1 MREFFSKVEKY
12 KRKVGDLIE
21 ESLILD
27 TNPLNEEEGNK
38 LLKFFELSK
47 TKKLSEILYLLKK
60 VLPESFLEKNNLNK
74 FIYNVEELPFSPE
87 SFSFEGLKDIG
98 GVAKVYLLKS
108 LDENLP
114 SYALKIIKESSEQL
128 ISEGNEEVSNNFKE
142 EYEEIKSWYSGD
154 ALKVF
159 LPEYVLRFKN
169 PKGKRV
175 AVGILQP
182 YETGEIRDLF
192 NEINKDELTELL
204 KNNNE
209 LKEVFISFVSQ
220 TLERANKTEEVL
232 DFLGNKNL
240 SIIGQED
247 EAKLRV
253 LDPHVIYKVSGKGN
267 ERSKRSAEYL
277 EYLKEI
283 REKIV

>member
-1 MREFFSKVEKY
+1 MKDFFSKIEKY
-12 KRKVGDLIE
+12 KRKVGDLVE
-21 ESLILD
+21 ESLVLD
-27 TNPLNEEEGNK
+27 TNPLSEEEGNK

-60 VLPESFLEKNNLNK
+60 VLPEDFLEKDSLNK
-74 FIYNVEELPFSPE
+74 FIYDIEELPFDPKK
-87 SFSFEGLKDIG
+87 FSFEGLKDIG
-98 GVAKVYLLKS
+98 GVSKVYLLKS
-108 LDENLP
+108 LDEDLP
-114 SYALKIIKESSEQL
+114 SYALKIIKDFSEQL
-128 ISEGNEEVSNNFKE
+128 ISEGGEEVANYFKE

-182 YETGEIRDLF
+182 YKTGEIKDFF
-192 NEINKDELTELL
+192 NEIEKDELIELL
-204 KNNNE
+204 KNNNK
-209 LKEVFISFVSQ
+209 LKGIFISFVDQ
-220 TLERANKTEEVL
+220 TVERANKTEEIL

-240 SIIGQED
+240 SVIGQEG
-247 EAKLRV
+247 EAELRV
-253 LDPHVIYKVSGKGN
+253 LDPHVIYKVSDKGN
-267 ERSKRSAEYL
+267 DPSKRSMEYL

-283 REKIV
+283 RKEVF